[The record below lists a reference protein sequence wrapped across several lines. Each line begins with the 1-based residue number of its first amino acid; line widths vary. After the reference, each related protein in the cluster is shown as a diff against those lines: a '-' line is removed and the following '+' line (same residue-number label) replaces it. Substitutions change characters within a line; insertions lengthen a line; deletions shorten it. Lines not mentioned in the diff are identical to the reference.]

1 MRYEQLEHTADA
13 MVRVH
18 GKTLSERFENAAYA
32 MFDQMTDVS
41 QIEPKGEVKIVL
53 EAESRERLLVDFL
66 QELLYLHDVRSLVF
80 SEFDV
85 QTDGKNLEA
94 LARGEAFDPE
104 KHPKKALVKAVTYHV
119 LEFNDSEGTVILL
132 FDV

>member
-18 GKTLSERFENAAYA
+18 GKTLPERFENAAYA
-32 MFDQMTDVS
+32 MFDQMTDAS
-41 QIEPKGEVKIVL
+41 RIEPTGEVKIVL

-66 QELLYLHDVRSLVF
+66 QELLYLHDVRNLVF

-85 QTDGKNLEA
+85 QTDGKKLEA
-94 LARGEAFDPE
+94 LARGEEFDSE
-104 KHPKKALVKAVTYHV
+104 KHPKKALVKAVTYHG
-119 LEFNDSEGTVILL
+119 LEFNDSEGTVVLL